1 MEIEKGHSQE
11 EILLTAC
18 SSHCAGTCLLKV
30 HVKNGVVTAIETD
43 QGPAPQFRACRIG
56 RAMRQM
62 LYHPERLKYPLRR
75 VGERGEGKFERISW
89 DVALDTVASELTRIK
104 EKYGP
109 GAIILAHSGGDTGS
123 LHMGPL
129 MNRLLGLAGGY
140 TTQWGYHSYEGGTFA
155 QIASYGDVFACP
167 SRNNL
172 LHSRLIILWGFNPVN
187 NTQNTDTMWHL
198 IQAKESGAEIIGID
212 PRLTNTIATLT
223 SQWIP
228 IRPCTDAAMLV
239 AMAYVMIKE
248 NLQNQTYLDRYTIG
262 FEPFKRYVVGD
273 EDGIP
278 KTPGWASNITGVP
291 ASTIEDLARK
301 YATIKPAALLDGIA
315 PGRTAYGEQY
325 HRAAI
330 ALAAMTGN
338 IGVLGGNSPGK
349 GWGGSFGG
357 YPYKLGKAMPGVPNP
372 VESRVAPRPYSLPNY
387 EKFFPGNNSG
397 ARLSRTEVADA
408 ILKGKA
414 GGYPADYKLLY
425 LVNYNF
431 LNQVLNIN
439 KTIQAFKKLEFIVTQ
454 EQFMTATAK
463 FADIILPT
471 STRLER
477 NDINVGNALPSYGYL
492 KKVVEPLGECK
503 SHFEICVELARRLG
517 ITNYTDKTEE
527 EWLKQIVEGSEIP
540 DYETFKKEGIYKIPL
555 DGPYIPFKK
564 QVMDPNRNPFP
575 TPSGKIEIYS
585 QQLAD
590 MNSPEV
596 PPVPKYIEPWEGP
609 ASPIRKQY
617 PLQLI
622 TTHFKRRIH
631 TVYEK
636 VPWLRELDEPQAV
649 TINSV
654 DAKERG
660 IRDGDL
666 ARVFNDRGQT
676 VLPAKV
682 TERIMPGVVEIPE
695 GAWYDPDQ
703 SGVDR
708 GGNPN
713 VLTKDRLSPG
723 GSYPSNTCLVEV
735 AKA

>member
-11 EILLTAC
+11 EIIMTAC
-18 SSHCAGTCLLKV
+18 SSHCAGTCLLRV
-30 HVKNGVVTAIETD
+30 HVKDGVVVAIETD
-43 QGPAPQFRACRIG
+43 QGPQPQFRACRIG
-56 RAMRQM
+56 RAMRQV
-62 LYHPERLKYPLRR
+62 LYHPDRLKHPLRR

-89 DVALDTVASELTRIK
+89 DVALDIVAKELKRVK
-104 EKYGP
+104 ETYGP
-109 GAIILAHSGGDTGS
+109 EAIIFAHSGGDTSSFHSGN
-123 LHMGPL
+123 L
-129 MNRLLGLAGGY
+129 MSRLLGLAGGY
-140 TTQWGYHSYEGGTFA
+140 TSQWGFHSYEGGSFA

-167 SRNNL
+167 TRDNL

-187 NTQNTDTMWHL
+187 NTQNTDTVWHL
-198 IQAKESGAEIIGID
+198 IRAKEAGAEIVGID
-212 PRLTNTIATLT
+212 PKLTNTIATL
-223 SQWIP
+223 SAQWVP
-228 IRPCTDAAMLV
+228 IRPCTDAAMLI
-239 AMAYVMIKE
+239 AMAYVILKE
-248 NLQNQTYLDRYTIG
+248 NLQNQVFLDRYTVG
-262 FEPFKRYVVGD
+262 FEQFKRYVMGD

-278 KTPGWASNITGVP
+278 KTPGWASNITGVS
-291 ASTIEDLARK
+291 ASIIEDLAKK
-301 YATIKPAALLDGIA
+301 YATIKPAALMDGIA

-338 IGVLGGNSPGK
+338 IGVLGGNSPGRS
-349 GWGGSFGG
+349 WGGTVQG
-357 YPYKLGKAMPGVPNP
+357 YPYKLGRSIPAVPNP
-372 VESRVAPRPYSLPNY
+372 VEEGVPPRPYSLPNY
-387 EKFFPGNNSG
+387 EKFFPGGNSS
-397 ARLSRTEVADA
+397 ARLTRTGVADA

-414 GGYPADYKLLY
+414 GGYPTDYKLLY

-431 LNQVLNIN
+431 LNQILNIN

-477 NDINVGNALPSYGYL
+477 NDLCLGSALSSYGYL

-503 SHFEICVELARRLG
+503 SHFEICVELAKRLG
-517 ITNYTDKTEE
+517 ITNYSDKTEE

-555 DGPYIPFKK
+555 DGPFIPFKA
-564 QVMDPNRNPFP
+564 QIEDPDNNPFP

-590 MNSPEV
+590 MKTPEV

-609 ASPIRKQY
+609 TDPLRKRY
-617 PLQLI
+617 PLQLVTPHI
-622 TTHFKRRIH
+622 KRRIH
-631 TVYEK
+631 SVYEK
-636 VPWLRELDEPQAV
+636 VPWLRELDDPQAV
-649 TINSV
+649 TINSI
-654 DAKERG
+654 DAEARG
-660 IRDGDL
+660 IKDEDL
-666 ARVFNDRGQT
+666 VRVFNDRGET
-676 VLPAKV
+676 ILPAKV

-695 GAWYDPDQ
+695 GAWYDPDEN
-703 SGVDR
+703 GVDR

-713 VLTKDRLSPG
+713 VLTKDVVSLG
-723 GSYPSNTCLVEV
+723 GAFSSNTSLVEV

>member
-1 MEIEKGHSQE
+1 MNKKKEHGQE
-11 EILLTAC
+11 DVIMTAC
-18 SSHCAGTCLLKV
+18 SSHCAGTCLLRIHRKD
-30 HVKNGVVTAIETD
+30 GRIFAIETD
-43 QGPAPQFRACRIG
+43 NGPQPQFRACRIG

-62 LYHPERLKYPLRR
+62 LYHPDRLKHPLRR
-75 VGERGEGKFERISW
+75 VGERGEGKFEQISW
-89 DVALDTVASELTRIK
+89 DVALDTVASELKRVK
-104 EKYGP
+104 ENDGP
-109 GAIILAHSGGDTGS
+109 GAIIFAFSGGDTPVFH
-123 LHMGPL
+123 LAPL

-140 TTQWGYHSYEGGTFA
+140 TTQWGFHSYEGGTFA
-155 QIASYGDVFACP
+155 QIASYGDIFSCA
-167 SRNNL
+167 SRDNL

-187 NTQNTDTMWHL
+187 NTQNTDTTWHL
-198 IQAKESGAEIIGID
+198 IRAKESGAEIVAID
-212 PRLTNTIATLT
+212 PRLTNTTATL
-223 SQWIP
+223 SAQWVP
-228 IRPCTDAAMLV
+228 IRPCTDTAMLI
-239 AMAYVMIKE
+239 AMAYVILKE
-248 NLQNQTYLDRYTIG
+248 NLQNQVFLDRYTVG
-262 FEPFKRYVVGD
+262 FEQFKHYVMGD

-278 KTPGWASNITGVP
+278 KTPGWASHITGVST
-291 ASTIEDLARK
+291 STIEVLAKK
-301 YATIKPAALLDGIA
+301 YATIKPAALIDGIA

-349 GWGGSFGG
+349 AWGGSFGG
-357 YPYKLGKAMPGVPNP
+357 YPYKLGRGIPAVPNP
-372 VESRVAPRPYSLPNY
+372 FEKGVPPRPYSLANY
-387 EKFFPGNNSG
+387 EKFFPGGNSG
-397 ARLSRTEVADA
+397 ARLTRLGVADA

-414 GGYPADYKLLY
+414 GGYPTDYKLLY
-425 LVNYNF
+425 LLNYNF

-439 KTIQAFKKLEFIVTQ
+439 KTIQALKKLEFIVTQ

-477 NDINVGNALPSYGYL
+477 NDINIGNALPSYGYL

-503 SHFEICVELARRLG
+503 SHFEICIELAKRLG
-517 ITNYTDKTEE
+517 IANYSDKTEE
-527 EWLKQIVEGSEIP
+527 DWLKQIVEGSDIP

-555 DGPYIPFKK
+555 DGPFIPFKA
-564 QVMDPNRNPFP
+564 QIEDPDNTPFP

-590 MNSPEV
+590 MKSQEV

-609 ASPIRKQY
+609 TDPLRKKY

-622 TTHFKRRIH
+622 TTHIKRRIH
-631 TVYEK
+631 SVYEK
-636 VPWLRELDEPQAV
+636 VPWLRELDDPQAL
-649 TINSV
+649 IIHSI
-654 DAKERG
+654 DAEARD

-666 ARVFNDRGQT
+666 VRVFNDRGET
-676 VLPAKV
+676 ILPAKV

-695 GAWYDPDQ
+695 GAWYDPDEN
-703 SGVDR
+703 GVDR

-713 VLTKDRLSPG
+713 VLTKDSLSPG
-723 GSYPSNTCLVEV
+723 GCFPSNTSLVEV